1 MFFDSTN
8 VEKDRPGNKYGKSKK
23 GNIIMDFRTEGKIE
37 EVFGKTSIVFR
48 RYIFSLCLA
57 QKNHG
62 WLTSCVWL
70 LKVYFL
76 AACVYVGVNKRGR
89 KIGWDRAKV
98 ILEHYN

>member
-1 MFFDSTN
+1 MVFDSTN

-23 GNIIMDFRTEGKIE
+23 RKHHYGFQDRRKIE

-57 QKNHG
+57 QKSPG

-70 LKVYFL
+70 LKVYRL
-76 AACVYVGVNKRGR
+76 AACVYVGINKRER
-89 KIGWDRAKV
+89 KIVWDGAKV